1 MSKFGVCKI
10 SKSKSSYCTLFL
22 PKYWAL
28 TKSGKIIKPT
38 QNKIQYGSLLI
49 LFMIGPLNYYFG
61 LLKTMGHMLIE
72 FQKTAFFRVKY
83 LMQAGF
89 RAVLSS
95 KTITL

>member
-1 MSKFGVCKI
+1 
-10 SKSKSSYCTLFL
+10 
-22 PKYWAL
+22 
-28 TKSGKIIKPT
+28 
-38 QNKIQYGSLLI
+38 
-49 LFMIGPLNYYFG
+49 
-61 LLKTMGHMLIE
+61 MLIE